1 MTIKTK
7 IKLKSFN
14 SYKLSAILNSLVQ
27 YATVIEL
34 EPSVINLK
42 KKVKRLTVLKS
53 PHVHKKSRDQY
64 ELVTFTKIL
73 KYQACLI
80 KQNCNKKDFYLKV
93 DRHQPHNSTP
103 EITCSASFTH

>member
-64 ELVTFTKIL
+64 ELVTFTKTMFFNGNRAQTKAFL
-73 KYQACLI
+73 
-80 KQNCNKKDFYLKV
+80 NYLKNENIESI
-93 DRHQPHNSTP
+93 HYF
-103 EITCSASFTH
+103 ISFKKI